1 MWHSPFCP
9 TDYNKESYGTA
20 ISVQSIKES
29 YVTAISA
36 QCFTVK
42 GHMAQLFPSNG
53 LQYRII
59 CHSYFCPM
67 DYSKES
73 YGTAISAQWIT
84 AKRQVAQL
92 LLLSGLQYTIA

>member
-1 MWHSPFCP
+1 
-9 TDYNKESYGTA
+9 
-20 ISVQSIKES
+20 
-29 YVTAISA
+29 
-36 QCFTVK
+36 
-42 GHMAQLFPSNG
+42 MAQLFLSNG

-59 CHSYFCPM
+59 WHSYFCPM

-92 LLLSGLQYTIA
+92 LLLSGLQYTITWHSCFCRKSKDSYGTTVVVH